1 MIDIRKMLEKES
13 YFIRLLSG
21 GEVNEDRDHST
32 GKRRTVKLMVE
43 NNKDGVY
50 AVRPGVS
57 SNNPSFIAATIIR
70 ERYVPQ
76 IDRYIVN
83 TLCSLSEHV
92 KLERANLKPSTIC
105 EAIAD
110 GIRAFNKD
118 AIPSTNRTL
127 IIGAKAYRAL
137 RDAVGLTK
145 ATECDDMGKGYIG
158 TYYGI
163 PIVKASTLVLPK
175 QVNFILIYKDC
186 VSVGVCFENL
196 LYQYDAIEDCHKYKF
211 DLLYDCYKGEGQN
224 NGIFV
229 NFDAQEVFKEGSEQ

>member
-1 MIDIRKMLEKES
+1 MIEIRKMLEKES

-105 EAIAD
+105 ESIAYGFKIFNED
-110 GIRAFNKD
+110 GIPAN
-118 AIPSTNRTL
+118 NRTL
-127 IIGAKAYRAL
+127 ILGTKAYRVL
-137 RDAVGLTK
+137 KDAIGLTK
-145 ATECDDMGKGYIG
+145 AAEGADMGNGYIG

-163 PIVKASTLVLPK
+163 PVVKASKLVLPK
-175 QVNFILIYKDC
+175 QLNFILIHKDC
-186 VSVGVCFENL
+186 ASVGVCFENL
-196 LYQYDAIEDCHKYKF
+196 LYQYDAIEDCHKYKL
-211 DLLYDCYKGEGQN
+211 DLLYDCYKGKGQN
-224 NGIFV
+224 SGIFV
-229 NFDAQEVFKEGSEQ
+229 NFDVQEVFERVGEQ